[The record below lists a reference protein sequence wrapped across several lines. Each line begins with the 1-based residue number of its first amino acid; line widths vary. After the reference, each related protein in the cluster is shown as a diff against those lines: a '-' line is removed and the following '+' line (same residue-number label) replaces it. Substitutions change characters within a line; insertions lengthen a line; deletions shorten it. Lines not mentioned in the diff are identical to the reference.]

1 MRIKVSINDLLE
13 KLDKMD
19 TDGYDVADMEIES
32 DGYNT
37 TLNIRAENLSGEC
50 IDFGTIDSIEEEL

>member
-19 TDGYDVADMEIES
+19 TDGYDVVEMEIES

-37 TLNIRAENLSGEC
+37 TLSVRAENLSGENV
-50 IDFGTIDSIEEEL
+50 DFGAIDSIEEEL